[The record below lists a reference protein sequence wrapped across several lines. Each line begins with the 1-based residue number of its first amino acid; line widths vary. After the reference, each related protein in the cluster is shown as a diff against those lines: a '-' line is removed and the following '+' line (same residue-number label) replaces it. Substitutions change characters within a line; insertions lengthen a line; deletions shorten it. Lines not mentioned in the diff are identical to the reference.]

1 MSHTSNGWLRG
12 SEGNICLRHLMNGLD
27 ALQTNRW
34 LRGSAPNIC
43 LIYLT
48 DGLEAL
54 QVTDVRYI

>member
-54 QVTDVRYI
+54 